1 VDVSVILPPE
11 EPLGLDS
18 GSDDEFGCGFG

>member
-1 VDVSVILPPE
+1 VGVSVILPPE

-18 GSDDEFGCGFG
+18 GSGDEFGFG